1 MTVAV
6 LLKEGKSSI
15 FNRDVI
21 ILRCFTGRLIFFF
34 KDFCFCHLGI
44 YLIFDLTVQGG
55 VRKVGSKSVEMRHRK
70 LPGADCNPSPLQH
83 LQLMGHLLNQVS
95 YSVTKGN
102 QLNQLRWFCIGKLRF
117 FRTLHEQKRIEKHKP
132 MTQP

>member
-1 MTVAV
+1 MTVVV

-21 ILRCFTGRLIFFF
+21 ILRGFTGRLIFFF

-70 LPGADCNPSPLQH
+70 LPVTPTTPSVNGSPAQP
-83 LQLMGHLLNQVS
+83 
-95 YSVTKGN
+95 
-102 QLNQLRWFCIGKLRF
+102 GKL
-117 FRTLHEQKRIEKHKP
+117 
-132 MTQP
+132 